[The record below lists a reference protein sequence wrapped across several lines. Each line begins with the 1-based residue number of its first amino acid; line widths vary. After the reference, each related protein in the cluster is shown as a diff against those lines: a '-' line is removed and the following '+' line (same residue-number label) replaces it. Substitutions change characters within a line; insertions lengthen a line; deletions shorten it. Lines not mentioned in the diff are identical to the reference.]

1 MLRDVSNKKKYYLGI
16 RSMTTKSLGYLMKE
30 EDNPCKKLKNYYKQK
45 ENQKGFLPNG
55 KTPKDYFI
63 DKLK

>member
-1 MLRDVSNKKKYYLGI
+1 
-16 RSMTTKSLGYLMKE
+16 MKE